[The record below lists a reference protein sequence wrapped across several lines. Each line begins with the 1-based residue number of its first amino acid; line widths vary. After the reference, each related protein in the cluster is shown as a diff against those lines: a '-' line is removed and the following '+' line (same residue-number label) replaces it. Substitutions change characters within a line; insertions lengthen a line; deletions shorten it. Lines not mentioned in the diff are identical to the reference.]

1 MNITNQTTNAA
12 GAMQPAD
19 TITDSAITDAGHDI
33 DTAGAVRALCAHL
46 DCQPDEIRLT
56 PWQHYGMPNYA
67 CPGGEYAI
75 GNDAEADSAVA
86 GYVRDSIWA
95 FNASFLASFTGL
107 PEEMFSGM
115 QDKCEGANDAFL
127 TCVERADGGL
137 DAFVAEAV
145 SADGRGHFLSG
156 YDGEEN
162 EEGEFFIYRT
172 N

>member
-1 MNITNQTTNAA
+1 MNQTQTQTNAA

-33 DTAGAVRALCAHL
+33 DTAAQVRALCAHL
-46 DCQPDEIRLT
+46 DCQPDELT
-56 PWQHYGMPNYA
+56 LERYDHYGLPVYSL
-67 CPGGEYAI
+67 GRQEYAI

-107 PEEMFSGM
+107 PEEMFAGM
-115 QDKCEGANDAFL
+115 QGKCEGANDAFL
-127 TCVERADGGL
+127 TCVERTEGGF
-137 DAFVAEAV
+137 DAFVEEAV

-162 EEGEFFIYRT
+162 EEGEFYIYRT